1 MTDWI
6 AWDVIGDALTK
17 TRQMLF
23 EPFDLRKWLKLAI
36 ILFFI
41 GGSGGGGSNF
51 SSGPSGNTFGDFGNF
66 DGCSQPGAEPD
77 VFVSE
82 AVSGI
87 SAFVHQCLWYIVLAA
102 LFILLVIVLFSY
114 ISNVMQFALVE
125 SVVRNRITLK
135 AYIRN
140 NLGNG
145 LQLFI
150 LNWALGIIF
159 LIAIVLSLLPAL
171 SAILEGDISVLFF
184 GSLFMF
190 FLVIV
195 LGVTIFAMLG
205 SFINLAIPVM
215 LYERVG
221 IIKALSKVI
230 GLAVH
235 SIPQVLVYWVM
246 RIILGIVIGIVAAI
260 VGIIVALLA
269 ALVLLLV
276 GIAVYLILT
285 LLGFGFPDLV
295 VLIVLGMV
303 FAASILILA
312 FLVTLATAPLPVFLK
327 YHALLFLQNWYGDIV
342 PFRDMDIELES
353 EPA

>member
-6 AWDVIGDALTK
+6 AWNVIGDALTK

-23 EPFDLRKWLKLAI
+23 EPFDLKKWLKLAI

-51 SSGPSGNTFGDFGNF
+51 SSYPSGNTFGDF

-77 VFVSE
+77 AFISE

-87 SAFVHQCLWYIVLAA
+87 SASVHQYLWYIVLAA
-102 LFILLVIVLFSY
+102 LAILLVIVLFSY

-150 LNWALGIIF
+150 LNWILGIIF

-171 SAILEGDISVLFF
+171 SAILERDFSALFF

-215 LYERVG
+215 LYERLG

-269 ALVLLLV
+269 VLVLLLV
-276 GIAVYLILT
+276 GITVYLILT

-295 VLIVLGMV
+295 VLIVLGLV
-303 FAASILILA
+303 FAAPILILV

-342 PFRDMDIELES
+342 PFWDIES

>member
-41 GGSGGGGSNF
+41 GSGGGGGSSF
-51 SSGPSGNTFGDFGNF
+51 SPCPPGNTFGGF
-66 DGCSQPGAEPD
+66 DGFSQPGAEPD
-77 VFVSE
+77 VCISE
-82 AVSGI
+82 ALSGI
-87 SAFVHQCLWYIVLAA
+87 SDSLYPRLWYIVLAA
-102 LFILLVIVLFSY
+102 LFILMVSVFFSY

-135 AYIRN
+135 SYIRN

-171 SAILEGDISVLFF
+171 SAIPEHGISALFN
-184 GSLFMF
+184 GSLFTF
-190 FLVIV
+190 FLVAV
-195 LGVTIFAMLG
+195 SGVTILVMLS

-215 LYERVG
+215 LYERIG

-230 GLAVH
+230 GLAMH

-246 RIILGIVIGIVAAI
+246 RIILGIVAAI
-260 VGIIVALLA
+260 IAAVVGIIVALLA

-285 LLGFGFPDLV
+285 LLGFGFPNLV
-295 VLIVLGMV
+295 VLIVLGLLF
-303 FAASILILA
+303 FASTLILV

-342 PFRDMDIELES
+342 PFRDMELES
-353 EPA
+353 ESG